1 MKIKNDYV
9 DLLNKILP
17 TMSDQTLANQVIEKA
32 EMKKHAKKYI
42 MKITEITSKGM
53 EFIMEKVLIA
63 NGIKKSYA
71 SGKIKVPALKDTTF
85 EMNRGEIAVIIG
97 KSGSGKSTLLNVLG
111 GLVPPD
117 SGEVIVDNNSLY
129 TINEDSRAKLRTQK
143 VGFIFQN
150 FNLIDELSVINN
162 IRLPFDIAKLPYN
175 IALEKEITERLGI
188 AHRLKFYPE
197 QLSGGERQ
205 RVAIARA
212 LLMQPDIIL
221 ADEPTGNL
229 DLESGGAVMD
239 FVLKSNKEQG
249 QTYIIVT
256 HDMEW
261 TKIATTVHKM
271 SDGLLEWEGAV

>member
-1 MKIKNDYV
+1 VNTVLSAKNIQKNY
-9 DLLNKILP
+9 K
-17 TMSDQTLANQVIEKA
+17 SGEW
-32 EMKKHAKKYI
+32 
-42 MKITEITSKGM
+42 
-53 EFIMEKVLIA
+53 KV
-63 NGIKKSYA
+63 S
-71 SGKIKVPALKDTTF
+71 ALRETDFSVTA
-85 EMNRGEIAVIIG
+85 GEIAVIIG
-97 KSGSGKSTLLNVLG
+97 KSGSGKSTLLNVIG

-117 SGEVIVDNNSLY
+117 TGEVMIGNDSLY
-129 TINEDSRAKLRTQK
+129 KMKEADRTILRTQK
-143 VGFIFQN
+143 IGFIFQG

-175 IALEKEITERLGI
+175 TTREKEIIESLGI
-188 AHRLKFYPE
+188 GHRLMFYPE

-229 DLESGGAVMD
+229 DLESGSALME

-256 HDMEW
+256 HDREW
-261 TKIATTVHKM
+261 MKIATIVYKM
-271 SDGLLEWEGAV
+271 SDGILKREDIV